1 MNGNKLYPIELKT
14 DQNTSFVQFE
24 VKLAESRGYDPVHD
38 QIAEYCDDKLES
50 QCENYPSF
58 YYFEDLEGRNY
69 LIYYLDHTFG
79 TIGCDTFIKD
89 TYSTCL
95 GYVDLVIG
103 DWDLHDDTRAQV
115 LSDCYNIDFEL

>member
-1 MNGNKLYPIELKT
+1 MSSNKLYPIELKT

-58 YYFEDLEGRNY
+58 YYFEDLEGHNY
-69 LIYYLDHTFG
+69 LISYYDYTYR
-79 TIGCDTFIKD
+79 TIRCNTFIKD